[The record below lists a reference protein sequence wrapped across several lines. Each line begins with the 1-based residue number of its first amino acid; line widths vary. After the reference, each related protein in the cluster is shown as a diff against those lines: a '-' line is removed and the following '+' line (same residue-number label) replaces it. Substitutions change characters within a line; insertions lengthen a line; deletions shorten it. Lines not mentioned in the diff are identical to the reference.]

1 MMRTGIV
8 RSECWKNENINV
20 RLIWPKRD
28 MLKSLHRV
36 QLLTLTPK
44 YPAKRRA
51 PMTMSREP
59 IKKRTVAKAM
69 ALYGTFGG
77 LFLNCRGEIW
87 WNYERNA
94 HLLTIRDDSEI
105 HALTTYNWI
114 NWAVFNS
121 VRRQNLIRSE
131 TLKFDY
137 YYFWAIQIGF
147 SSAAS
152 HPGKEIKHAVEAPTC
167 KSMYPSS
174 SVANLEYLILLLET
188 PLDTTWR
195 AGIFFSWSATLWTVF
210 LF

>member
-36 QLLTLTPK
+36 QLLTVTPK

-51 PMTMSREP
+51 PMMMSREP

-69 ALYGTFGG
+69 ALYGTLGG

-87 WNYERNA
+87 WNYGRNA

-105 HALTTYNWI
+105 HARTTYNWI

-121 VRRQNLIRSE
+121 EKGFGLQYGGRTWYVQRLWNLITIIFERFKSAFHLLQVIQAKRSDM
-131 TLKFDY
+131 LSRLLPVNRC
-137 YYFWAIQIGF
+137 IR
-147 SSAAS
+147 
-152 HPGKEIKHAVEAPTC
+152 HH
-167 KSMYPSS
+167 
-174 SVANLEYLILLLET
+174 LLL
-188 PLDTTWR
+188 TWS
-195 AGIFFSWSATLWTVF
+195 I
-210 LF
+210 

>member
-36 QLLTLTPK
+36 QLLTVTPK

-51 PMTMSREP
+51 PMMMSREP

-94 HLLTIRDDSEI
+94 HLLTIRVTVTSM
-105 HALTTYNWI
+105 HAQPTTELI
-114 NWAVFNS
+114 EQS
-121 VRRQNLIRSE
+121 SIQRRASDYSTEAELDTFRDFDYVLENLITIIIEWIKSAFHLLQVTKAKRSNM
-131 TLKFDY
+131 LSRLLPVNRC
-137 YYFWAIQIGF
+137 IR
-147 SSAAS
+147 
-152 HPGKEIKHAVEAPTC
+152 HH
-167 KSMYPSS
+167 
-174 SVANLEYLILLLET
+174 LLL
-188 PLDTTWR
+188 TWS
-195 AGIFFSWSATLWTVF
+195 I
-210 LF
+210 